1 MAKIILAYR
10 RKTDEAGEIS
20 TYDTSVFEALLNRGH
35 DVMRVGE
42 NQVGYQSVADIPI
55 TEFKSYDLFLDL
67 DCGRNKHGDQHF
79 QYQSGQRAPIPSAV
93 RLIDTHG
100 HPSLHKRMAGN
111 YDHVFFAV
119 WARRDAFASH
129 TSAHW
134 APCASDDKWF
144 DFDHHAHIWR
154 YPKVDIGFYG
164 SKDGLDR
171 ADEMRDICLNAP
183 SNFSYDIR
191 EVGRTD
197 KRRWPRTAEQMANCK
212 ILFNRGQKHDGPNQR
227 VIESMLLCKPLI
239 TDRDKTDGMSK
250 LFQEGEHYLG
260 YDSRAQIFDQMRWCK
275 SNEDL
280 ARSMAFRAYRLV
292 KEKHL
297 VRHRVDQ
304 ILEVCL

>member
-10 RKTDEAGEIS
+10 RKTDEAGEIP

-42 NQVGYQSVADIPI
+42 NQQGYQNVSEIGE

-67 DCGRNKHGDQHF
+67 DCGKNKKGDQHF
-79 QYQSGQRAPIPSAV
+79 QYVNGKAPIPSAV
-93 RLIDTHG
+93 RFIDTHG

-111 YDHVFFAV
+111 YNHVFFAV

-129 TSAHW
+129 PSTHW
-134 APCASDDKWF
+134 CPNASDDKWF
-144 DFDHHAHIWR
+144 DFELFPTEWR
-154 YPKVDIGFYG
+154 YPKKDIGFYG

-171 ADEMRDICLNAP
+171 ADEMRDICNNAP
-183 SNFSYDIR
+183 SNFAHDIR

-212 ILFNRGQKHDGPNQR
+212 MLFNRGQKHDGPNQR
-227 VIESMLLCKPLI
+227 VIESMLMCKPLI
-239 TDRDKTDGMSK
+239 SDRDKADGMGK
-250 LFQEGEHYLG
+250 LFQEGEHFLG
-260 YDSRAQIFDQMRWCK
+260 YESRSQLFDQMRWCK

-280 ARSMAFRAYRLV
+280 ANSMAFRAYRLV

-304 ILEVCL
+304 ILDVCLR